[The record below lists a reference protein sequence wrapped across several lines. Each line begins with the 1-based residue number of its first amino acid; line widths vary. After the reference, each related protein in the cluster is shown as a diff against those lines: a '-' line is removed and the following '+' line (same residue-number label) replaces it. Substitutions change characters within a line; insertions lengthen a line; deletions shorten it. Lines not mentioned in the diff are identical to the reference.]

1 MIWSLVFDEHFPM
14 NTPNALRKLLLAVAI
29 VTAGSVQAAAAVDAP
44 LPALS
49 LVYSVNYG
57 GIGAGD
63 ADVSLKPDPTVGAKA
78 GCYIYETRT
87 RPVGF
92 IKMLFGSPNQVS
104 RFCVEGGVVRSQ
116 RFESVLEN
124 DDKQSYVLD
133 FDYAKRQVTDENG
146 VVREIPSEAV
156 DSFALQ
162 QAVRLWVAKHAADA
176 SPPLA
181 EFTMVDRKN
190 LTHYQ
195 LKLAGRET
203 IKTPAGSFETIRLE
217 RIDNPDKV
225 GRFWLAAER
234 DWMPVKIE
242 TKSGNK
248 PTAVLTLKR

>member
-1 MIWSLVFDEHFPM
+1 M
-14 NTPNALRKLLLAVAI
+14 NTPNALRKLLLAAAI
-29 VTAGSVQAAAAVDAP
+29 VTACSVRAAAAVDAP
-44 LPALS
+44 LPVLN

-57 GIGAGD
+57 GIGAGE
-63 ADVSLKPDPTVGAKA
+63 ADVSLKPDAKA
-78 GCYIYETRT
+78 GCYIYETKT

-92 IKMLFGSPNQVS
+92 IKMLFGSPNQIS

-116 RFESVLEN
+116 RFESVLQK
-124 DDKQSYVLD
+124 DDEQSYVLD

-146 VVREIPSEAV
+146 AVREIPAEAV

-162 QAVRLWVAKHAADA
+162 QAVRLWVAKHAADS
-176 SPPLA
+176 SPPIA

-203 IKTPAGSFETIRLE
+203 IKTPAGDFDTIRLE

-234 DWMPVKIE
+234 DWMPVKIQ

>member
-1 MIWSLVFDEHFPM
+1 M
-14 NTPNALRKLLLAVAI
+14 NTKKTLLAGLLAVAI
-29 VTAGSVQAAAAVDAP
+29 GMAGNAEAATSVDAS
-44 LPALS
+44 LPALN

-57 GIGAGD
+57 GIGAGE
-63 ADVSLKPDPTVGAKA
+63 ADVSLKPDTKT
-78 GCYIYETRT
+78 GCYVYETRT

-104 RFCVEGGVVRSQ
+104 RFCVEAGVVRSQ
-116 RFESVLEN
+116 RFESVLEK
-124 DDKQSYVLD
+124 DKEQSYVLD

-146 VVREIPSEAV
+146 VVREIPAEAV

-176 SPPLA
+176 SPPVA

-203 IKTPAGSFETIRLE
+203 IKTPAGNFDTVRLE
-217 RIDNPDKV
+217 RIDNPDKI

-234 DWMPVKIE
+234 DWMPVKIQ
-242 TKSGNK
+242 TKSGSK
-248 PTAVLTLKR
+248 PAVVLTLKR

>member
-1 MIWSLVFDEHFPM
+1 M
-14 NTPNALRKLLLAVAI
+14 NTKKTLAALLAAMI
-29 VTAGSVQAAAAVDAP
+29 GMTGSVQAAAVDAP
-44 LPALS
+44 LPVLN

-57 GIGAGD
+57 GIGAGE
-63 ADVSLKPDPTVGAKA
+63 ADVSLKPDAKA
-78 GCYIYETRT
+78 GCYIYETKT

-116 RFESVLEN
+116 RFESVLEK
-124 DDKQSYVLD
+124 DEEQSYVLD

-162 QAVRLWVAKHAADA
+162 QAVRLWVAKHATDA
-176 SPPLA
+176 SPPIA

-203 IKTPAGSFETIRLE
+203 IKTPAGNFDTIRLE
-217 RIDNPDKV
+217 RIDNPDKI

-234 DWMPVKIE
+234 DWMPVKIQ

>member
-1 MIWSLVFDEHFPM
+1 M
-14 NTPNALRKLLLAVAI
+14 NTYKALLAVLL
-29 VTAGSVQAAAAVDAP
+29 AAVIGAAEAADAP
-44 LPALS
+44 LPALN
-49 LVYSVNYG
+49 LVYSVNYA

-63 ADVSLKPDPTVGAKA
+63 ADISLKPDGKA
-78 GCYIYETRT
+78 GCYVYETRT

-92 IKMLFGSPNQVS
+92 IRAIFGSPNQNS
-104 RFCVEGGVVRSQ
+104 RFCVDDGVVRSQ

-124 DDKQSYVLD
+124 DDKQSYTLD

-146 VVREIPSEAV
+146 QVREIPAEAV

-162 QAVRLWVAKHAADA
+162 QAVRLWVARHAGDA
-176 SPPLA
+176 EPPLA

-190 LTHYQ
+190 LTHYK

-203 IKTPAGSFETIRLE
+203 IKTPAGDFDTLRLE

-242 TKSGNK
+242 TRSGKK
-248 PTAVLTLKR
+248 PAVVLTLKR

>member
-1 MIWSLVFDEHFPM
+1 M
-14 NTPNALRKLLLAVAI
+14 NTKKTLEALLAAMI
-29 VTAGSVQAAAAVDAP
+29 GMTGSVQAAAVDAP
-44 LPALS
+44 LPVLN

-57 GIGAGD
+57 GIGAGE
-63 ADVSLKPDPTVGAKA
+63 ADVSLKPDAKA
-78 GCYIYETRT
+78 GCYIYETKT

-92 IKMLFGSPNQVS
+92 IKMLFGSPNQIS

-116 RFESVLEN
+116 RFESVLQK
-124 DDKQSYVLD
+124 DDEQSYALD
-133 FDYAKRQVTDENG
+133 FDYTKRQVTDENG
-146 VVREIPSEAV
+146 AVREIPAEAV

-176 SPPLA
+176 SPPIA

-203 IKTPAGSFETIRLE
+203 IKTPAGDFDTIRLE

-234 DWMPVKIE
+234 DWMPVKIQ

>member
-1 MIWSLVFDEHFPM
+1 M
-14 NTPNALRKLLLAVAI
+14 NTKKTLLAGVLAAMI
-29 VTAGSVQAAAAVDAP
+29 GMAGSAQAAAAVDAP
-44 LPALS
+44 LPALN

-57 GIGAGD
+57 GIGAGE
-63 ADVSLKPDPTVGAKA
+63 ADVSLKPDAKA
-78 GCYIYETRT
+78 GCYVYETKT

-116 RFESVLEN
+116 RFESVLQK
-124 DDKQSYVLD
+124 DDEQSYVLD

-146 VVREIPSEAV
+146 AVREIPAEAV

-162 QAVRLWVAKHAADA
+162 QAVRLWVAKHAGDA
-176 SPPLA
+176 SPPIA

-203 IKTPAGSFETIRLE
+203 IKTPAGDFDTIRLE

-234 DWMPVKIE
+234 DWMPVKIQ

>member
-1 MIWSLVFDEHFPM
+1 M
-14 NTPNALRKLLLAVAI
+14 NTKKTLLAGLLAAMI
-29 VTAGSVQAAAAVDAP
+29 GMAGSVQAAAVVDAP
-44 LPALS
+44 LPALN

-57 GIGAGD
+57 GIGAGE
-63 ADVSLKPDPTVGAKA
+63 ADVSLKPDAKA
-78 GCYIYETRT
+78 GCYIYETKT

-116 RFESVLEN
+116 RFESVLEK
-124 DDKQSYVLD
+124 DEEQSYVLD
-133 FDYAKRQVTDENG
+133 FDYAKRQVIDENG

-176 SPPLA
+176 TPPIA

-203 IKTPAGSFETIRLE
+203 IKTPAGNFDTIRLE
-217 RIDNPDKV
+217 RIDNPDKI

-234 DWMPVKIE
+234 DWMPVKIQ